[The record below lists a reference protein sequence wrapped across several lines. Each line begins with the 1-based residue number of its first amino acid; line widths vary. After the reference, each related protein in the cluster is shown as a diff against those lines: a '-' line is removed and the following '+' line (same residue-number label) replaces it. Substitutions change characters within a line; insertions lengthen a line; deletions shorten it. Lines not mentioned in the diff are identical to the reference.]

1 MLASGNKTGPNIDT
15 YYSSIISLSSVRT
28 VVFIYEL
35 NNIETRTGDIS
46 NAYLT
51 ERTTENVLF
60 DSGPKFEP
68 LGHVGHLLLLKTALY
83 GLKSSGARFH
93 F

>member
-28 VVFIYEL
+28 VVFLYEL
-35 NNIETRTGDIS
+35 NNIETRTGDTS

-51 ERTTENVLF
+51 VRTNDNILF
-60 DSGPKFEP
+60 NAGP
-68 LGHVGHLLLLKTALY
+68 
-83 GLKSSGARFH
+83 
-93 F
+93 